1 MNPLHPIEPKT
12 TKGKMAAIYAT
23 VYGIIFISVLPQIY
37 LIYTSFLKK
46 HQVWYLL
53 KVILQTVTR

>member
-1 MNPLHPIEPKT
+1 MNPLHQLSLK
-12 TKGKMAAIYAT
+12 KLQRKMAAIYAT

-37 LIYTSFLKK
+37 LIYTSFLK